1 MKLSKIAVFGVAAA
15 MSFGAFADAAN
26 TMIRFSS
33 VGDKYADGNAVAD
46 GEWYALCWSG
56 NEKGF
61 AGIKVD
67 CTPVDSAD
75 KVLLVAPLTKKDDGS
90 REVYFQ
96 VDSKVAPV
104 GGQYYVYVLDT
115 RDGNGEPAKADSRK
129 MPLNVNGAI
138 SSQFYWI
145 AGDGFRAES
154 KDSGEVPAWI
164 ESAIAGAGEG
174 VKIVGFEVIS
184 GGVKISVEGLV
195 AGVTYNVRMGT
206 DINKLESFAFEIPT
220 TASSDAVTTFT
231 ISDTVAR
238 FFQLVRSAKLRSAK

>member
-1 MKLSKIAVFGVAAA
+1 MKLSKIAVFSVAMA
-15 MSFGAFADAAN
+15 MSFGVFADAAN

-33 VGDKYADGNAVAD
+33 VGDKYADGSAVVN
-46 GEWYALCWSG
+46 GEWYALCWA
-56 NEKGF
+56 KDVF
-61 AGIKVD
+61 DGIKVD
-67 CTPVDSAD
+67 CTPVDVAD

-174 VKIVGFEVIS
+174 VKIVGFEVTNE
-184 GGVKISVEGLV
+184 GVEISVTGLIPG
-195 AGVTYNVRMGT
+195 ATYNVRMGT
-206 DINKLESFAFEIPT
+206 TPDKLESFAFT
-220 TASSDAVTTFT
+220 TGPQAASGSAVTFV
-231 ISDTVAR
+231 INDKVAK
-238 FFQLVRSAKLRSAK
+238 FFQLVRSAK

>member
-1 MKLSKIAVFGVAAA
+1 MKLSKIVVFGVAAA

-33 VGDKYADGNAVAD
+33 VGDKYDDDNAVAD

-67 CTPVDSAD
+67 CTPVDPAD

-115 RDGNGEPAKADSRK
+115 RDASGEVAKADSRN

-174 VKIVGFEVIS
+174 VKIVGFEVTND
-184 GGVKISVEGLV
+184 GVEISVEGLISG
-195 AGVTYNVRMGT
+195 AKYNVRMGET
-206 DINKLESFAFEIPT
+206 PDKLESFAFTGPQA
-220 TASSDAVTTFT
+220 ASGSAVTFV
-231 ISDTVAR
+231 INNKVAK
-238 FFQLVRSAKLRSAK
+238 FFQLVRSAK

>member
-1 MKLSKIAVFGVAAA
+1 MPMKLSKIVVFGVAAA

-33 VGDKYADGNAVAD
+33 VGDVYADGTGVVD

-67 CTPVDSAD
+67 CTPVDPAD
-75 KVLLVAPLTKKDDGS
+75 KVLLVASLTKKGDCRD
-90 REVYFQ
+90 VYFQ

-115 RDGNGEPAKADSRK
+115 RNGNGEPAKADSRK

-174 VKIVGFEVIS
+174 VKVVGFEVTNDGVEIS
-184 GGVKISVEGLV
+184 VTGLVPGVK
-195 AGVTYNVRMGT
+195 YNVRMGT
-206 DINKLESFAFEIPT
+206 DVNNLKDFAFIGPQV
-220 TASSDAVTTFT
+220 ASDSAVTFV
-231 ISDTVAR
+231 INNKVAK
-238 FFQLVRSAKLRSAK
+238 FFQLVRSAK